1 MKNGYASRI
10 ENPAFS
16 ISTIRR
22 SNFNLLRVEEELSA
36 VHLRLARVYIEN
48 MSYEHL
54 IPRFDK
60 PDTFFYLDPPYYG
73 CENYYG
79 PEVFCRDDF
88 KKLRDLLEG
97 IKGKFIMSIND
108 TSQIRVLFKGF
119 YVERVKTIYSSPKD
133 IKKRVTELLI
143 MNFKPRH

>member
-16 ISTIRR
+16 ISTMRR
-22 SNFNLLRVEEELSA
+22 SHFNLLRIEEDLSA

-60 PDTFFYLDPPYYG
+60 PDTFFTWP
-73 CENYYG
+73 
-79 PEVFCRDDF
+79 R
-88 KKLRDLLEG
+88 R
-97 IKGKFIMSIND
+97 IMD
-108 TSQIRVLFKGF
+108 A
-119 YVERVKTIYSSPKD
+119 KTIMGPGF
-133 IKKRVTELLI
+133 LLG
-143 MNFKPRH
+143 